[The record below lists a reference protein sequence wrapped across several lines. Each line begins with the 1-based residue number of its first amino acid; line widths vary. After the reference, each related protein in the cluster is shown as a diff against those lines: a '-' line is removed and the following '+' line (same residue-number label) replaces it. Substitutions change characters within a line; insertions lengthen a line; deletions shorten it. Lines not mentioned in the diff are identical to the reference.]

1 MAHRILLLAETTR
14 GSRDAR
20 DEIIN
25 SLRENNIVIPII
37 NSVTSVNLKKAGMAI
52 GNSVT
57 KKTTTIQVVLI
68 SFAVIFG

>member
-1 MAHRILLLAETTR
+1 MACRILLLAETTR
-14 GSRDAR
+14 GSRDARALRAR

-52 GNSVT
+52 RNSVT
-57 KKTTTIQVVLI
+57 KKQQQYRL
-68 SFAVIFG
+68 F